1 MAEPSANLRV
11 RISAEL
17 GDIRQGL
24 GLLTRQLREIRGEA
38 ARPLPAKNPIADMGI
53 SAGQTAQAMR
63 QLPAQFT
70 DIFTSLQGGMPFF
83 TVMVQQGGQIKDS
96 FGGVGP
102 ALKGV
107 ASGLVSMI
115 NPATVLGA
123 SLATLGLAA
132 YKGAQESSQF
142 EKALAK
148 TGDSAGVTASQLA
161 TMAQQ
166 IDANSGSTQASA
178 SRALAAVASTGR
190 ISSEN
195 FAIVAEAAD
204 AMQRATGQS
213 IEETVASFVELAKDP
228 VKAIAELNESQH
240 FLTFAV
246 YEQIK
251 ALQEQGREHEAQA
264 LATRTYAEAT
274 IEVARKV
281 VENLGAL
288 ESAWKYIKI
297 GASEAW
303 DEMMGIGRNLTAAQE
318 LQKLIVDNQ
327 RDLNSIANANNAR
340 IPGSEDAVPKL
351 RADVLA
357 RYDRI
362 KALNQQMETERVDAE
377 KRSARQSANELAIE
391 NDRLISSQESK
402 AQQRAD
408 AIKAINAKIDKGVSD
423 AKLAGELQ
431 LAESLEAQRAKAV
444 AAIERK
450 YRDRSSSGT
459 GRASASRA
467 AGLQGYKDELVVEQA
482 TIAASTQTLRAQFA
496 ARQISAEDYYSRM
509 RELVQ
514 EATNAVAR
522 SLEGQISLLQK
533 QTTTGKEGI
542 VVGRQLAELEA
553 KLAKVRTEGAAK
565 LDVLTTEEGSAV
577 KTRANV
583 VAAYTAALEASNEA
597 LRRHMDAR
605 VAQVGMGDRE
615 YELQQRINDAYDDRA
630 AKLDQLTLQR
640 NAGQIDERTLEEEK
654 AVLQAKT
661 LDRIMAIRDGYEEL
675 KEAEGNWLLG
685 AASAWENYRQQAG
698 NAAQQM
704 GSVVGSVFTGLEDV
718 WVKFTQ
724 TGKISFSE
732 MTRSILA
739 DLARIQI
746 RQAASGAAGDLLSG
760 LLGAWSGKT
769 AAIGNAAVSSGTS
782 SINNELFQRLKLGT
796 IRNGFSS
803 GGYTGAGGKY
813 EPAGIVHKGEV
824 VWSQADIARAGGVG
838 IVDAMRRGVRAFADG
853 GVVGNAPPITG
864 NSKLSV
870 EVNNYSNNKVQTR
883 ENTQMMPDGSEITK
897 LIIDV
902 VSDSLAS
909 GGAVAQA
916 GQSRYD
922 WPQRI

>member
-38 ARPLPAKNPIADMGI
+38 ARPLPAKNPIADLGI

-70 DIFTSLQGGMPFF
+70 DIFTSIQGGMPFF

-107 ASGLVSMI
+107 SSAVIGMI
-115 NPATVLGA
+115 NPVSVLGV

-132 YKGAQESSQF
+132 YKGAQESNQF

-161 TMAQQ
+161 AIAQQ

-213 IEETVASFVELAKDP
+213 IEETIASFVDLSKDP
-228 VKAIAELNESQH
+228 VKAIEELNESQH
-240 FLTFAV
+240 FLTFTV

-251 ALQEQGREHEAQA
+251 ALQEQGREQEAQA

-274 IEVARKV
+274 IEAARR
-281 VENLGAL
+281 VEQNLGTL
-288 ESAWKYIKI
+288 EKAWKYVKI

-303 DEMMGIGRNLTAAQE
+303 DEMMGIGRNQTAAQE
-318 LQKLIVDNQ
+318 LQKLIADNQ
-327 RDLNSIANANNAR
+327 RDLNNIANASNAR

-351 RADVLA
+351 RADVQA

-362 KALNQQMETERVDAE
+362 KELNQQMERERVDAE

-402 AQQRAD
+402 AQQRAE
-408 AIKAINAKIDKGVSD
+408 AIKAINAKIDKGVAD
-423 AKLAGELQ
+423 AKLAGEVQ
-431 LAESLEAQRAKAV
+431 LAERLEGQRARAL

-450 YRDRSSSGT
+450 YRERSSSGSGT
-459 GRASASRA
+459 ASASRV
-467 AGLQGYKDELVVEQA
+467 AGLQGYKDELATEQA
-482 TIAASTQTLRAQFA
+482 TIAASTQSLRAQFA
-496 ARQISAEDYYSRM
+496 ARQVSAEDYYRGM
-509 RELVQ
+509 RDLVQ
-514 EATNAVAR
+514 QSTAAEATA
-522 SLEGQISLLQK
+522 LERQIAFL
-533 QTTTGKEGI
+533 GRHAAAGREGI
-542 VVGRQLAELEA
+542 TVQRQRGELEA

-565 LDVLTTEEGSAV
+565 LDVLATEEAASE
-577 KTRANV
+577 KTRASV
-583 VAAYTAALEASNEA
+583 VAAYGAALEASNEA
-597 LRRHMDAR
+597 LKRHLQAR
-605 VAQVGMGDRE
+605 VAQVGMGERE
-615 YELQQRINDAYDDRA
+615 YEIQQQINDAYTDSA
-630 AKLDQLTLQR
+630 EKLRQLALQR
-640 NAGQIDERTLEEEK
+640 SSGQLDEKTYNEQK
-654 AVLQAKT
+654 AMQDAMT
-661 LDRIMAIRDGYEEL
+661 LDRVMAIRDGYGDL
-675 KEAEGNWLLG
+675 QEAEGNWLLG
-685 AASAWENYRQQAG
+685 AKGAWANYQEQAA

-704 GSVVGSVFTGLEDV
+704 GGVVGAVFTGLEDV
-718 WVKFTQ
+718 WVRFTE
-724 TGKISFSE
+724 TGKISFSD
-732 MTRSILA
+732 MTKSILA

-746 RQAASGAAGDLLSG
+746 RKAIVGIGESLSGAVSGAAGGGGAGGMFAG
-760 LLGAWSGKT
+760 LVQK
-769 AAIGNAAVSSGTS
+769 
-782 SINNELFQRLKLGT
+782 LF
-796 IRNGFSS
+796 RNGKAE
-803 GGYTGAGGKY
+803 GGYTGPGGKF

-838 IVDAMRRGVRAFADG
+838 IVEAMRRGVRAFADG
-853 GVVGNAPPITG
+853 GVVGGGAPAAGALGGVNVNIRNAPQGTTA
-864 NSKLSV
+864 SA
-870 EVNNYSNNKVQTR
+870 TR
-883 ENTQMMPDGSEITK
+883 NP
-897 LIIDV
+897 
-902 VSDSLAS
+902 S
-909 GGAVAQA
+909 GGVDLEVILGEVDKYLGGQVGGGQGQLYA
-916 GQSRYD
+916 GIKGRFNLSEGV
-922 WPQRI
+922 

>member
-11 RISAEL
+11 RISADL
-17 GDIRQGL
+17 DDIRQGL
-24 GLLTRQLREIRGEA
+24 GMLTRQLREVRSEA
-38 ARPLPAKNPIADMGI
+38 GRPLPAKNPIGDLGV

-96 FGGVGP
+96 FGGVAP

-107 ASGLVSMI
+107 SSAVIGMI
-115 NPATVLGA
+115 NPASVLA
-123 SLATLGLAA
+123 VSLATLGLAA
-132 YKGAQESSQF
+132 YKGAQESNQF

-166 IDANSGSTQASA
+166 IDANSASTQASA

-213 IEETVASFVELAKDP
+213 IEETVASFVDLAKDP

-240 FLTFAV
+240 FLTFTV

-251 ALQEQGREHEAQA
+251 ALQEQGREQEAQA

-281 VENLGAL
+281 EENLGSL
-288 ESAWKYIKI
+288 ENAWKYVKI

-303 DEMMGIGRNLTAAQE
+303 DAMMGIGRPVQKVTQLQE
-318 LQKLIVDNQ
+318 LMLENQ
-327 RDLNSIANANNAR
+327 RDLNALNRSRDPTSGFVLNAAQQKVL
-340 IPGSEDAVPKL
+340 EDAVM
-351 RADVLA
+351 R

-362 KALNQQMETERVDAE
+362 KAINLEMGREVADAE
-377 KRSARQSANELAIE
+377 KRSARQAANELAIE

-408 AIKAINAKIDKGVSD
+408 AIKAINTKIDKGVAD

-431 LAESLEAQRAKAV
+431 LAERLEAQRAQAV

-450 YRDRSSSGT
+450 YRERSPSGA
-459 GRASASRA
+459 GMASASRA
-467 AGLQGYKDELVVEQA
+467 AGLQGYKDELAVEQA
-482 TIAASTQTLRAQFA
+482 RIAAGTQSLRAQFA
-496 ARQISAEDYYSRM
+496 ARQISADDYYRHM
-509 RELVQ
+509 RELIQ
-514 EATNAVAR
+514 QGADAEAR
-522 SLEGQISLLQK
+522 SLEGQIAFLGRH
-533 QTTTGKEGI
+533 TAAGREGI
-542 VVGRQLAELEA
+542 AVQRQRAELEA
-553 KLAKVRTEGAAK
+553 RLAKVRTEGASK
-565 LDVLTTEEGSAV
+565 LEVLATEEAASE
-577 KTRANV
+577 KTRTNV
-583 VAAYTAALEASNEA
+583 VAAYTAALEASNVT
-597 LRRHMDAR
+597 LRRHMQTR

-615 YELQQRINDAYDDRA
+615 YEIQQKINDAYADSDD
-630 AKLDQLTLQR
+630 KLRQLTLQR
-640 NAGQIDERTLEEEK
+640 NAEQIDQRTFEEEQ
-654 AVLQAKT
+654 AALHAKT
-661 LDRIMAIRDGYEEL
+661 LDRVLAIRDSYAEL
-675 KEAEGNWLLG
+675 QEAEGNWLLG
-685 AASAWENYRQQAG
+685 AKGAWANYQEEAG
-698 NAAQQM
+698 NAAKQM
-704 GSVVGSVFTGLEDV
+704 GGVVGSVFSGLEDV
-718 WVKFTQ
+718 WVRFTE
-724 TGKISFSE
+724 TGKVSFSD
-732 MTRSILA
+732 MTKSILA

-746 RQAASGAAGDLLSG
+746 KKAISGIGETLFDGLLSGGAAGASGATGTGGVFASVMQKLL
-760 LLGAWSGKT
+760 
-769 AAIGNAAVSSGTS
+769 
-782 SINNELFQRLKLGT
+782 
-796 IRNGFSS
+796 RNGKAE
-803 GGYTGAGGKY
+803 GGYTGPGGKF

-838 IVDAMRRGVRAFADG
+838 IVEAMRRGVRQFAEG
-853 GVVGNAPPITG
+853 GVVGNVHPIIG
-864 NSKLSV
+864 NSKLTV
-870 EVNNYSNNKVQTR
+870 EVNNHGDNKVQTR
-883 ENTQMMPDGSEITK
+883 QSTQKMPDGSEIRK

-902 VSDSLAS
+902 VSDDLAN
-909 GGAVAQA
+909 GGKTAQA

-922 WPQRI
+922 WPSRI